1 MLSSCAAI
9 IEASYSI
16 APNPDKP
23 EPKTKAHPDA
33 SGQSR
38 QDNAKE
44 KHLRVSLRFLCDL
57 ASLRE
62 FFAFSA
68 KISFVTD

>member
-1 MLSSCAAI
+1 M
-9 IEASYSI
+9 EV
-16 APNPDKP
+16 PNPDKP

-33 SGQSR
+33 PGQSR

-62 FFAFSA
+62 FFYFFSKDFNCNRLSQIFRRA
-68 KISFVTD
+68 EN